1 MRYLRRHVFVVFIV
15 GKCRDEDDNRRI
27 KHEVILNRDILQLNF
42 TDRYDYLTIKSLSGL
57 LWFVKH
63 CPQSPYMMKC
73 DDDSYLN
80 VKYIIKYL
88 TQLTPN
94 TERIHGF
101 VYRHPRVMRTGLWA
115 VSKEVY
121 TKDYYPDYCSGNNY
135 VIPSSLASKLLTCH
149 YQQYTAQVNIEDVY
163 VTGVL
168 AKCANVTLH
177 HDSRFPSWI
186 STPSLTNIRALVQGS
201 LFGLHGV
208 DYARMYPL
216 HVMLRNCNTCAF
228 NQSQLQFWFQMIKRT
243 SPVLWYFWVTLLS
256 WVKYCLVYVSST
268 HNWCTPVIQYNTLWT
283 GTCPHQYFNNSTN
296 KRSRK

>member
-1 MRYLRRHVFVVFIV
+1 M
-15 GKCRDEDDNRRI
+15 
-27 KHEVILNRDILQLNF
+27 
-42 TDRYDYLTIKSLSGL
+42 T
-57 LWFVKH
+57 
-63 CPQSPYMMKC
+63 KC

-80 VKYIIKYL
+80 VKHIIKYL
-88 TQLTPN
+88 AQLTPN

-121 TKDYYPDYCSGNNY
+121 TKDYYPDHCSGNNY
-135 VIPSSLASKLLTCH
+135 VIPSSVVSKLLTCH
-149 YQQYTAQVNIEDVY
+149 RHQYTIHLHIEDVY
-163 VTGVL
+163 ITGVL

-216 HVMLRNCNTCAF
+216 HGMLRNCNNCAF
-228 NQSQLQFWFQMIKRT
+228 NQSQLQYWFQIIKT
-243 SPVLWYFWVTLLS
+243 TY
-256 WVKYCLVYVSST
+256 
-268 HNWCTPVIQYNTLWT
+268 PVI
-283 GTCPHQYFNNSTN
+283 
-296 KRSRK
+296 